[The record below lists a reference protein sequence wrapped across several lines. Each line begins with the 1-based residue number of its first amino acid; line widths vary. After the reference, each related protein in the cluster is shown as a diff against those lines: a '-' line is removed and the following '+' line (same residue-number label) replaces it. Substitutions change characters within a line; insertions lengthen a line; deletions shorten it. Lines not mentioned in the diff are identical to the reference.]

1 VRKKKKKIMTGID
14 EAVLLNVVVQAL
26 IYVFL
31 YCWMYYLSNELER
44 LQNALLVD
52 SELQQRRARAQQQQQ
67 RTSPPRLLQPVPM
80 RPSPLLYPPPT
91 APVLM
96 RNGVSMTSPTERV

>member
-1 VRKKKKKIMTGID
+1 MTGID

-52 SELQQRRARAQQQQQ
+52 SELQQRRARGQQ
-67 RTSPPRLLQPVPM
+67 RASPPRLLQPVPV
-80 RPSPLLYPPPT
+80 RPSPLVYPPPT